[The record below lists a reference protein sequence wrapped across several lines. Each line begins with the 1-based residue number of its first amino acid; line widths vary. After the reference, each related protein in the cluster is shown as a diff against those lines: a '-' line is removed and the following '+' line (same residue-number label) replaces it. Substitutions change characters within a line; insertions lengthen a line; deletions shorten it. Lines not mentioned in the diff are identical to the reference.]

1 MDKHKVSLKVLR
13 LSRPVLRHANLATGN
28 PVPSPM
34 LSLPGSFGTVHVGEP
49 FSSLLSVAKDNEDG
63 PPVAVSLS
71 ASMLLP
77 EIPGSGTGQRSV
89 TLLKDGPEQLLDQA
103 NPTHQHVVSYEA
115 KDPGLHVLNVTITYR
130 VIADHNADSDD
141 SIKETSTITFRK
153 NYRFT
158 ATLGISVKTKVSRL
172 ESTDLHLIEA
182 QIENVSD
189 SIMTLETVELLA
201 QEGFDSSNCD
211 EDANLNPPTLQPT
224 DIWQQLFIVKRG
236 EMTPVQA
243 SPHQS
248 KLTLSWRRE
257 PMGEKGWLTT
267 GEIKY
272 A

>member
-13 LSRPVLRHANLATGN
+13 LSRPVIRHANLVTGD

-49 FSSLLSVAKDNEDG
+49 FNSLLSVAKDNGDG

-77 EIPGSGTGQRSV
+77 EIPESNTGQRTV
-89 TLLKDGPEQLLDQA
+89 TLLKDGSEQVLDHS
-103 NPTHQHVVSYEA
+103 NSTHQHVLSYEA
-115 KDPGLHVLNVTITYR
+115 KDPGLHGLNVTITYR
-130 VIADHNADSDD
+130 ELGADGTEVDADSQTK
-141 SIKETSTITFRK
+141 SSITFRK

-224 DIWQQLFIVKRG
+224 DIWQQLFIVKRD
-236 EMTPVQA
+236 EKTPAQA